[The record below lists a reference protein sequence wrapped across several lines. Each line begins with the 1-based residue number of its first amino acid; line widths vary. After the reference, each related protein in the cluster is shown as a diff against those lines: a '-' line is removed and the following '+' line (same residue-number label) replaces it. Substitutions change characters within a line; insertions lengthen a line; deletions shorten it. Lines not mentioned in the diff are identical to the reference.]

1 MNFRIYEGP
10 EDLSQLAYSDLPHF
24 CQDLRDYLIQEI
36 LQQGG
41 HFAANLGV
49 VELCVTLMVKFPV
62 ENHRFIW
69 DVGHQ
74 SYPYKILTKRKKE
87 IRNIRSFNGISG
99 FPKITESP
107 YDAFGTGHSSTAISS
122 AMGMA
127 WAQKSLPKSQQHT
140 VICIVGDGALT
151 GGMSFEALNNIKNS
165 QLNILIVY
173 NDNGMGIDPNAGA
186 IHQANELE
194 VQNWFEFF
202 GLNYSGPV
210 DGHNTEAL
218 LTAMDICT
226 KQPGPKLLH
235 VKTIKGKGFEAAEL
249 EQTKWHSAPKYV
261 KVQPNSIKKR
271 SWHEAFGSL
280 VYELAQSHE
289 DIMGIT
295 PAMPSSSG
303 LSKCIKEFPDRF
315 IDVTIAEQHAL
326 TFAAGIAQSGKRP
339 IVVIYS
345 TFLQRAYDQLI
356 HDIALQNLPVIICID
371 RAGLVGEDGPTHHG
385 AFDLAF
391 LLPIPNLHILAPANE
406 TELRLSLERALNSQ
420 NPTCIRYPKGPI
432 PEIPEIVSGSTD
444 WIIQNNSSK
453 ILCITAGKTSEFL
466 NEIHE
471 RLGPLEVD
479 WVHLCQIK
487 PLPIITDIRTYDYVV
502 TVEDGSIVG
511 GMGQYLEQ
519 NYQTQTSA
527 KWIQLGIKDEFIPHG
542 SNKILYELAG
552 YGPEAIF
559 AKLEELHT
567 LLS

>member
-1 MNFRIYEGP
+1 MNFSNYEGP
-10 EDLSQLAYSDLPHF
+10 QDLLHLPNGDLPHF
-24 CQDLRDYLIQEI
+24 CQDLRNYLIEQI

-74 SYPYKILTKRKKE
+74 SYPYKILTNRKKE
-87 IRNIRSFNGISG
+87 IQNIRSFEGISG
-99 FPKITESP
+99 FPKINESP
-107 YDAFGTGHSSTAISS
+107 YDSFGTGHSSTAISA

-127 WAQKSLPKSQQHT
+127 WAQKSLPPRQRHT

-151 GGMSFEALNNIKNS
+151 GGMSFEALNNIKSS
-165 QLNILIVY
+165 QLDILIVY

-186 IHQANELE
+186 IHQADETE
-194 VQNWFEFF
+194 VKSWFEFF
-202 GLNYSGPV
+202 GLQYSGPI
-210 DGHNTEAL
+210 DGHNTDAL
-218 LTAMDICT
+218 LTAMDLC
-226 KQPGPKLLH
+226 QNQSGPKLLH

-261 KVQPNSIKKR
+261 KVQPNNSKTR
-271 SWHEAFGSL
+271 AWHEAFGSL
-280 VYELAQSHE
+280 VYDLAKSNN

-303 LSKCIKEFPDRF
+303 LSKCIKEFPERF

-339 IVVIYS
+339 IVAIYS

-356 HDIALQNLPVIICID
+356 HDIALQNLPVVVCID

-391 LLPIPNLHILAPANE
+391 LLPIPNLHILAPATE
-406 TELRLSLERALNSQ
+406 TELRLCLVRALESQ

-432 PEIPEIVSGSTD
+432 PEISRIGSGYFD
-444 WIIQNNSSK
+444 WIIQKNQNK
-453 ILCITAGKTSEFL
+453 ILCISSGKTSEFL
-466 NEIHE
+466 GEIHE
-471 RLGPLEVD
+471 RLEPLKVD
-479 WVHLCQIK
+479 WLHICQIK
-487 PLPIITDIRTYDYVV
+487 PLPLISNLDSYKYIV
-502 TVEDGSIVG
+502 TVEDGVITG

-519 NYQTQTSA
+519 NYRNQTSA
-527 KWIQLGIKDEFIPHG
+527 KWIHLGIKDEFIPHG

-552 YGPEAIF
+552 YGPESIY
-559 AKLEELHT
+559 T
-567 LLS
+567 QLSDLTSEVS